1 MLGYKKNYVTIAFNY
16 MLKNSKRII
25 SVSKIKRRD
34 GNNNIKEGYL

>member
-16 MLKNSKRII
+16 MLKISKRII

-34 GNNNIKEGYL
+34 GNNNIKEEYL